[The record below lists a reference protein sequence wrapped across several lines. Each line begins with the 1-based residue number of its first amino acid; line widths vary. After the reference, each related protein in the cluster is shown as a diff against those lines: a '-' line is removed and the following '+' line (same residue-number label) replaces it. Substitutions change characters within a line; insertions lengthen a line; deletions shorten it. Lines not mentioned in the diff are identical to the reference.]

1 MNCACRTK
9 SLRIF
14 VQSLTE
20 FRVTNSA
27 VHRSVRFHRRNPQL
41 LAFRQAP
48 AHYQTRLFASTSV
61 TSSSEQKWDKGVD
74 STLDGKDDGDSSD
87 SNAETKPLSNAGSPA
102 GTPAVSENDIALAK
116 INGTILDIS
125 PESIDSL
132 ISELDRTTLTGGD
145 AASSAEQDP
154 ARSNAQP
161 TTSSRPKPPII
172 HSQLKR
178 LKIIKD
184 DGRRQP
190 TEGELRA
197 ARKEDWQ
204 IQKGALKEKFPEGWR
219 PRKRLSPDAL
229 DGIRALHAQF
239 PEQYTT
245 EVLANNFEVSPEAIR
260 RILRSKWTPSPE
272 HETKRQE
279 RWFKRGMNIWTQ
291 MAELGK
297 KPPRKWR
304 QEGIVRKPH
313 WNAKRGPRT
322 EYPYMPRRDE
332 QQQQQ
337 PEEEKGLEESVQR
350 KLSGSLL

>member
-1 MNCACRTK
+1 
-9 SLRIF
+9 
-14 VQSLTE
+14 
-20 FRVTNSA
+20 VTDSA
-27 VHRSVRFHRRNPQL
+27 VHRSARFHRPSAQL
-41 LAFRQAP
+41 LALRQAP
-48 AHYQTRLFASTSV
+48 AHYQTRLFASTSAAY
-61 TSSSEQKWDKGVD
+61 SSEQKWDKGVD
-74 STLDGKDDGDSSD
+74 HTLDGQDSGGSSD
-87 SNAETKPLSNAGSPA
+87 SNAEIKPLSNSGSPA
-102 GTPAVSENDIALAK
+102 GAPSVSENDITLAK
-116 INGTILDIS
+116 INGTILDCS

-132 ISELDRTTLTGGD
+132 ISELDRTTLTGDD
-145 AASSAEQDP
+145 AASLAEQDP
-154 ARSNAQP
+154 TKANSRY
-161 TTSSRPKPPII
+161 TTSSRSKPPVT

-184 DGRRQP
+184 DGKRKP

-197 ARKEDWQ
+197 AKKEDWQ
-204 IQKGALKEKFPEGWR
+204 IQREALKGKFPEGWR

-229 DGIRALHAQF
+229 DGIRALHTQF

-245 EVLANNFEVSPEAIR
+245 EVLARNFEVSPEAIR
-260 RILRSKWTPSPE
+260 RILKSKWTPSPE
-272 HETKRQE
+272 EETKRQE
-279 RWFKRGMNIWTQ
+279 RWFKRGMDIWTQ
-291 MAELGK
+291 MAELGQ

-337 PEEEKGLEESVQR
+337 QPEEEKGPEESVQR